1 MAYVIGALVLIV
13 LAVGFTLVKN
23 NDPVPTTSEVV
34 VTETTNTV
42 VDETSELASDET
54 PVLVSDYS
62 DGSYTASVT
71 YLTPMQTEYHLDVT
85 LTLAS
90 DVVVDAN
97 IVYSQG
103 AEKDPNAQ
111 RFEGV
116 YQAEVIGMDI
126 DSLNLS
132 RVGGAS
138 LTTGAFN
145 KALAEIKTQAD
156 A

>member
-1 MAYVIGALVLIV
+1 MPYVVGAIVLIV
-13 LAVGFTLVKN
+13 VAVGFTFIRN
-23 NDPVPTTSEVV
+23 GSDTAPVATQPVETEVMQ
-34 VTETTNTV
+34 
-42 VDETSELASDET
+42 ETSELVDNVPAPVASDYT
-54 PVLVSDYS
+54 
-62 DGSYTASVT
+62 DGSYTTSVT
-71 YLTPMQTEYHLDVT
+71 YFTPMQSEYHLDVT

-97 IVYSQG
+97 IVYSNG

-111 RFEGV
+111 RFEAA

-145 KALAEIKTQAD
+145 DALAKIKVQAD

>member
-1 MAYVIGALVLIV
+1 MPYVVGAIVLIV
-13 LAVGFTLVKN
+13 VAVGFTFIRN
-23 NDPVPTTSEVV
+23 GSDTAPVATQPVETEVMQ
-34 VTETTNTV
+34 
-42 VDETSELASDET
+42 ETSELVDNVPAPVASDYT
-54 PVLVSDYS
+54 
-62 DGSYTASVT
+62 DGSYTTSVT
-71 YLTPMQTEYHLDVT
+71 YFTPMQSEYHLDVT

-90 DVVVDAN
+90 DVVVDAS
-97 IVYSQG
+97 IVYSNG

-111 RFEGV
+111 RFEAA

-145 KALAEIKTQAD
+145 DALAKIKVQAD